1 MDEILATWPTC
12 TEWMSWATEAQYEGG
27 GGGVTVEGRTY
38 GTLQEDG
45 RGRWRDR
52 MEND

>member
-1 MDEILATWPTC
+1 M
-12 TEWMSWATEAQYEGG
+12 EAQYEGG
-27 GGGVTVEGRTY
+27 VTAEGGTY
-38 GTLQEDG
+38 GALQEDG

>member
-1 MDEILATWPTC
+1 MDELGDGGTVRR
-12 TEWMSWATEAQYEGG
+12 G